1 MSFLDLK
8 TVVLSGLAL
17 DIVCTLVLTAL
28 WRYNRTKFDGLG
40 IWSLDFA
47 LQTAGLCLILLRGVL
62 PDWLTIFVSNGLIV
76 TGAWLGLLGLEKFV
90 GRKGS
95 RLHNYLFLAVFIA
108 VHAWLSLVRPDLTWR
123 SLNLAVALL
132 FFFAQCAWLMLVRV
146 EATMRAFTRWTGV
159 VFAAY
164 AVLFLIRIAG
174 LSGHPF
180 ATGDYFRN
188 GGLEPL
194 FHLTLQMLFVL
205 LTYSMGLMVNRRL
218 LATLRVQEEKF
229 SKAFHSAPYAVLLT
243 RLSDGKII
251 EVNDGFVAIAGYA
264 AAEVRGKTTA
274 TLDLWARPE
283 DRAAVV
289 DRLTA
294 TGRVD
299 ALELPFRRK
308 TGELLTGLFSAASIV
323 VGDEK
328 CILASIGDI
337 TARKRAEDE
346 RARLLAEREKS
357 LKEINI
363 LSGLL
368 PICMSCKKIRDD
380 NGYWNQLELYIR
392 SHSQAEFSH
401 GLCPE
406 CAHKMYPEFASAPAP
421 GAGKPAP

>member
-28 WRYNRTKFDGLG
+28 WRYNRKKFDGLG

-47 LQTAGLCLILLRGVL
+47 LQTAGLGLILLRGVL
-62 PDWLTIFVSNGLIV
+62 PDWLTIFVSNAMIV

-90 GRKGS
+90 GR
-95 RLHNYLFLAVFIA
+95 RRPQLRNLLFLAAALAIHF
-108 VHAWLSLVRPDLTWR
+108 HLSFLRPDLTWR

-132 FFFAQCAWLMLVRV
+132 FFFVQCAWLMLARV
-146 EATMRAFTRWTGV
+146 EASMRAFTRWTGI
-159 VFAAY
+159 VFATY
-164 AVLFLIRIAG
+164 SVIFLIRIAG
-174 LSGHPF
+174 LLGHPF

-188 GGLEPL
+188 SGAEPL

-218 LATLRVQEEKF
+218 LANLRVQEEKF
-229 SKAFHSAPYAVLLT
+229 SKAFHSAPYAVILT
-243 RLSDGKII
+243 RLADGKII
-251 EVNDGFVAIAGYA
+251 EVNDGFVAITGYA
-264 AAEVRGKTTA
+264 AAEVLGKTTFA
-274 TLDLWARPE
+274 LDLWARPE
-283 DRAAVV
+283 DRAEVV
-289 DRLTA
+289 ARLTA
-294 TGRVD
+294 NGKVD

-308 TGELLTGLFSAASIV
+308 SGELLTGLFSAATIV
-323 VGDEK
+323 IGDEK
-328 CILASIGDI
+328 FILASISDI

-346 RARLLAEREKS
+346 RERLVAEREKS
-357 LKEINI
+357 LEEINI

-401 GLCPE
+401 GLCPD
-406 CAHKMYPEFASAPAP
+406 CAHKIYPEFTPAPAP